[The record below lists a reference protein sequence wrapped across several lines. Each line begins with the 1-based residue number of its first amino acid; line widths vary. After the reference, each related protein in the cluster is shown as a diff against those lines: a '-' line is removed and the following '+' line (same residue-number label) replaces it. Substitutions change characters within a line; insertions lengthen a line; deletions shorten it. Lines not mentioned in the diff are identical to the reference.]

1 VSWSRPGARDCAQPL
16 YNSDYHLRDVCA
28 RFGHQAVNVGA
39 GDAAVGHDDAA
50 LAEAD
55 LHVRLSA
62 GRDRTDRG
70 IVNTGLAWVI
80 ERS

>member
-1 VSWSRPGARDCAQPL
+1 
-16 YNSDYHLRDVCA
+16 
-28 RFGHQAVNVGA
+28 VNIEA
-39 GDAAVGHDDAA
+39 GDAAVGHDDTA
-50 LAEAD
+50 LAETE
-55 LHVRLSA
+55 LHVRLTA

>member
-1 VSWSRPGARDCAQPL
+1 
-16 YNSDYHLRDVCA
+16 
-28 RFGHQAVNVGA
+28 VNVEA

-50 LAEAD
+50 LAETE
-55 LHVRLSA
+55 LHVRLTA